1 MTEMIQFEAEF
12 KEISG
17 KGVARAL
24 RRDGKI
30 PAVIYGNNQKIE
42 TVAISSREFYKE
54 YQKGGIRSKLV
65 SINIGDKKFTA
76 IPKEIQLD
84 RVSDMPIHI
93 DFLHVGKDTIVKVS
107 APIRIINT
115 DKSPGLKKGGI
126 VNIVHRTVELL
137 CHPSNIP
144 SAIEVDVDGLEIGM
158 NVHMSNIKLPENV
171 KPLEKND
178 FTLVS
183 IMGRSEE
190 DETPKSADAAAP
202 AAS

>member
-30 PAVIYGNNQKIE
+30 PAVIYGNNQKPE
-42 TVAISSREFYKE
+42 TVAISLREFNRE
-54 YQKGGIRSKLV
+54 YQKGGIRSRLV

-76 IPKEIQLD
+76 IPKEVQLD
-84 RVSDMPIHI
+84 RVSDLPIHI
-93 DFLHVGKDTIVKVS
+93 DFLHVGKDTIIKVS
-107 APIRIINT
+107 APVRIINT

-126 VNIVHRTVELL
+126 VNVVHRSVELF

-144 SAIEVDVDGLEIGM
+144 SAIEIDVDGLEIGM
-158 NVHMSNIKLPENV
+158 NVHMSGIKLPENV
-171 KPLEKND
+171 KPVEKND
-178 FTLVS
+178 FTVVS

-190 DETPKSADAAAP
+190 DESPKTEAAA
-202 AAS
+202 S